1 MTRPIGNPAS
11 SKKSVPDAPAFPGLS
26 NNGTGR
32 AFNNGRV
39 DVILSSAFDGKL
51 PITQYV
57 VTPSPATTPATFSSA
72 TSSVTV
78 TNLLSATAYSF
89 SAVATNGV
97 GPSAASSTLPTTVT
111 ATTVPQIPSSV
122 TGIGTRF
129 AAFGSAPQVSLTIVN
144 GANGGSVLTNT
155 EYSTNSGTN
164 YFATGG
170 TGGGLSVVS
179 KQSNNTDFVAGGSY
193 SFLVRT
199 VNANGFGQSF
209 SVSPVQVGTVP
220 QAPTITGVTRV
231 SNTQASIAFNPNN
244 NGGFSL
250 SGVTFTSSP
259 SVGLSWSGTT
269 SPITV
274 TGSFVLNQSYTF
286 TMTSTNY
293 AGTSLSSSASAGL
306 VVNPSVAPNFVAPNF
321 PNFVAPNFPNFVAPN
336 FPNFVAPNFPNFV
349 APNFPNFVAPNFPN
363 FVAPNFPNFVAPNFP
378 NFVAPSFTPT
388 PNFPNFV
395 APNFPNFVAPNFT
408 GCANPCPPGQFGCQ
422 DGGALCFE

>member
-39 DVILSSAFDGKL
+39 DVILNSAFDGKL
-51 PITQYV
+51 PITEYV
-57 VTPSPATTPATFSSA
+57 VTPSPATTPPTFSSA

-78 TNLLSATAYSF
+78 TNLLSATPYSF
-89 SAVATNGV
+89 SAVAINGV
-97 GPSAASSTLPTTVT
+97 GPSASSSTLPTTVT
-111 ATTVPQIPSSV
+111 PTTVPQIPSSV

-129 AAFGSAPQVSLTIVN
+129 IAFGSPPAASLTIVN

-155 EYSTNSGTN
+155 EYSTNGGTN
-164 YFATGG
+164 YLATGG

-199 VNANGFGQSF
+199 VNANGSGQSF
-209 SVSPVQVGTVP
+209 NVSPVQVGTVP

-231 SNTQASIAFNPNN
+231 SNTQVSIAFNPNS
-244 NGGFSL
+244 NGGFTL
-250 SGVTFTSSP
+250 SSVTFASSP
-259 SVGLSWSGTT
+259 SVGLSWTSSTT

-306 VVNPSVAPNFVAPNF
+306 VVNVSVAPNFVAPNF
-321 PNFVAPNFPNFVAPN
+321 PNFVTPNFPNFVTPN
-336 FPNFVAPNFPNFV
+336 FPNFVTPNFPNFV
-349 APNFPNFVAPNFPN
+349 TPNFPNFVTPNFPN
-363 FVAPNFPNFVAPNFP
+363 FVVP

-395 APNFPNFVAPNFT
+395 APNFTAPCNCFCPTCT
-408 GCANPCPPGQFGCQ
+408 GCSLPPCCGGQGFC
-422 DGGALCFE
+422 

>member
-39 DVILSSAFDGKL
+39 DVILNSAFDGKL
-51 PITQYV
+51 PITEYV
-57 VTPSPATTPATFSSA
+57 VTPSPATTPPTFSSA

-78 TNLLSATAYSF
+78 TNLLSATPYSF
-89 SAVATNGV
+89 SAVAINGV
-97 GPSAASSTLPTTVT
+97 GPSASSSTLPTTVT
-111 ATTVPQIPSSV
+111 PTTVPQIPSSV

-129 AAFGSAPQVSLTIVN
+129 IAFGSPPAASLTIVN

-155 EYSTNSGTN
+155 EYSTNGGTN
-164 YFATGG
+164 YLATGG

-199 VNANGFGQSF
+199 VNANGSGQSF
-209 SVSPVQVGTVP
+209 NVSPVQVGTVP

-231 SNTQASIAFNPNN
+231 SNTQVSIAFNPNS
-244 NGGFSL
+244 NGGFTL
-250 SGVTFTSSP
+250 SSVTFASSP
-259 SVGLSWSGTT
+259 SVGLSWTSSTT

-306 VVNPSVAPNFVAPNF
+306 VVNVSVAPNFVAPNF
-321 PNFVAPNFPNFVAPN
+321 PNFVTPNFPNFVTPN
-336 FPNFVAPNFPNFV
+336 FPNFVTPNFPNFV
-349 APNFPNFVAPNFPN
+349 TPNFPNFV
-363 FVAPNFPNFVAPNFP
+363 VP

-395 APNFPNFVAPNFT
+395 APNFTAPCNCFCPTCT
-408 GCANPCPPGQFGCQ
+408 GCSLPPCCGGQGFC
-422 DGGALCFE
+422 

>member
-39 DVILSSAFDGKL
+39 DVVLSSAFDGKL

-72 TSSVTV
+72 TNSVTV

-144 GANGGSVLTNT
+144 GANGGSALTNT

-179 KQSNNTDFVAGGSY
+179 KQSNNTDFVAGASY

-199 VNANGFGQSF
+199 VNVNGSGQSF

-231 SNTQASIAFNPNN
+231 SNTQVSIAFNPNS

-250 SGVTFTSSP
+250 SGVSFVSSP
-259 SVGLSWSGTT
+259 SIGLSWSGTT

-286 TMTSTNY
+286 TMNSTNY
-293 AGTSLSSSASAGL
+293 AGTSLSSSASSAI
-306 VVNPSVAPNFVAPNF
+306 
-321 PNFVAPNFPNFVAPN
+321 
-336 FPNFVAPNFPNFV
+336 
-349 APNFPNFVAPNFPN
+349 
-363 FVAPNFPNFVAPNFP
+363 
-378 NFVAPSFTPT
+378 T
-388 PNFPNFV
+388 PNV
-395 APNFPNFVAPNFT
+395 AVTPPIIAVTPPIIATPPPPIIAVT
-408 GCANPCPPGQFGCQ
+408 PPIIAVTPPIIAVTPPIIAVTPPIIAVTPPIIAVTPPIIAVTPPIISAACDCSTQGCTVRACCVPCGGTLVGQDCIP
-422 DGGALCFE
+422 C

>member
-39 DVILSSAFDGKL
+39 DVILNSAFDGKL
-51 PITQYV
+51 PITEYV

-78 TNLLSATAYSF
+78 TNLLS
-89 SAVATNGV
+89 
-97 GPSAASSTLPTTVT
+97 TTVT
-111 ATTVPQIPSSV
+111 PTTVPQIPSSV

-129 AAFGSAPQVSLTIVN
+129 IAFGSPPTASLTIVN
-144 GANGGSVLTNT
+144 GANGGSALTNT

-164 YFATGG
+164 YLATGG

-199 VNANGFGQSF
+199 VNANGAGQSF

-293 AGTSLSSSASAGL
+293 AGTSLTSSASAGL

-321 PNFVAPNFPNFVAPN
+321 PNFVAPNFPNFVTPN
-336 FPNFVAPNFPNFV
+336 FPNFVT
-349 APNFPNFVAPNFPN
+349 
-363 FVAPNFPNFVAPNFP
+363 PNFP
-378 NFVAPSFTPT
+378 NFVAPSFTPL
-388 PNFPNFV
+388 PNFVAPNFV

-408 GCANPCPPGQFGCQ
+408 GCANPCPPGTFGCQ